1 MVAFEPDSSE
11 DISVDFLRH
20 SIPPLQIMDLGSK
33 LFFSDIFS
41 YARGKYSAFVKV
53 SIVISARI
61 FWFEIVYFFRFTGVV
76 LATKNNTIKLINNSL
91 VKNLNLKHI
100 LQKICIM

>member
-1 MVAFEPDSSE
+1 LVAFEPDSSE

-41 YARGKYSAFVKV
+41 YAREKYSAFVKV
-53 SIVISARI
+53 
-61 FWFEIVYFFRFTGVV
+61 
-76 LATKNNTIKLINNSL
+76 
-91 VKNLNLKHI
+91 
-100 LQKICIM
+100 